1 MAVSHYEALLIECS
15 VSYITGDVTE
25 KAFKVYN
32 YSDIS
37 MNQQKAFKVYNYSD
51 ISMNQHEPTHFRMQ
65 R

>member
-51 ISMNQHEPTHFRMQ
+51 ISMN
-65 R
+65 